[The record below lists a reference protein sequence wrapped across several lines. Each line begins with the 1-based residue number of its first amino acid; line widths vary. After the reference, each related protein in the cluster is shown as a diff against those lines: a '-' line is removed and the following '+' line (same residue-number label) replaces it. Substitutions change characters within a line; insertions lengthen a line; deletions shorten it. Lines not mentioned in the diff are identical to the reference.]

1 MKMGRSTVA
10 HRHIREPRPLP
21 AAHPPIAYPGE
32 GFSWNLEP
40 KDFPFRSSSYPTGAQ
55 EVRNKLP
62 ESMRISGPR
71 KANAENGNAGKSQ
84 RVRNES
90 EQNDLPESLRIIDR
104 RKSDEER
111 KHQLRVSD
119 RSSPI
124 KESDT
129 GLQIE
134 VSEETKAEK
143 SLHFKSNEEGD
154 LNEHTLAERKAT
166 FIAAQVAN
174 SDTLFGFPY
183 AMPSSSAGEVSPHT
197 ILEHPFLI
205 APLNGTAEDKI
216 EQLAQAR
223 AVLLSEEREVL
234 RRFHQAVMT
243 IYQNK
248 HTKLERL
255 RREVLEKH
263 VAGERKKQ
271 HGEMYHELV

>member
-1 MKMGRSTVA
+1 MNMRRPAVPR
-10 HRHIREPRPLP
+10 RHTREPRPLP

-40 KDFPFRSSSYPTGAQ
+40 KDFPLRSSSYPIGAH

-71 KANAENGNAGKSQ
+71 KANAENGNDRNFR

-90 EQNDLPESLRIIDR
+90 KQNDLPESLRIIDR

-111 KHQLRVSD
+111 KHELRDSD

-124 KESDT
+124 KQSNT
-129 GLQIE
+129 GLRIE
-134 VSEETKAEK
+134 VSEETKADK
-143 SLHFKSNEEGD
+143 PFPSKPNEEENFD
-154 LNEHTLAERKAT
+154 EHTLIELKET

-174 SDTLFGFPY
+174 SDTLCGFPY
-183 AMPSSSAGEVSPHT
+183 AIPSSSAGEVSPHT
-197 ILEHPFLI
+197 ILEHPFLA
-205 APLNGTAEDKI
+205 APLNGTAEDRI

-243 IYQNK
+243 IYENE

-255 RREVLEKH
+255 RRGVLMKH
-263 VAGERKKQ
+263 VAVERKLV
-271 HGEMYHELV
+271 EL